1 MSDISKNYI
10 SSREAAT
17 ITGVH
22 IATIRRM
29 CKKLLKSSDP
39 AMREMCQKKYEEGS
53 EKFEYMID
61 KDFALNKWKN
71 PETYSAPTSN
81 SNAPQSSTDRALD
94 IMEKVVSSLV
104 EQNKEL
110 KEQNKKFYELIS
122 EMSRRGFFL
131 DAPKQA
137 GADINGQAATVIP
150 NQPFHQETVQVQPVA
165 EEKPKKGFW
174 SRVFGG

>member
-122 EMSRRGFFL
+122 EQRDDLGCLKTVSGDGL
-131 DAPKQA
+131 DHQCRTEALLRIQ
-137 GADINGQAATVIP
+137 I
-150 NQPFHQETVQVQPVA
+150 QET
-165 EEKPKKGFW
+165 KKLTNNLYGI
-174 SRVFGG
+174 

>member
-1 MSDISKNYI
+1 MSDIPKNYI

-29 CKKLLKSSDP
+29 CKKLLKSQDP
-39 AMREMCQKKYEEGS
+39 EKRNLCQKKYEEGS

-61 KDFALNKWKN
+61 KDFALSQWKE
-71 PETYSAPTSN
+71 PQAYTSN
-81 SNAPQSSTDRALD
+81 SKGTSTTSTDRALD

-104 EQNKEL
+104 EQNKQFAEQNKEL

-131 DAPKQA
+131 DAPKPA
-137 GADINGQAATVIP
+137 GADISGQATTIITPQPEQSEIP
-150 NQPFHQETVQVQPVA
+150 QT
-165 EEKPKKGFW
+165 KKGFF
-174 SRVFGG
+174 SRLFGA

>member
-10 SSREAAT
+10 TSREAAT

-29 CKKLLKSSDP
+29 CKKLLKSTDP

-61 KDFALNKWKN
+61 KDFALNKWKQ
-71 PETYSAPTSN
+71 PEAYSVPS
-81 SNAPQSSTDRALD
+81 SSSAPQSSTDRALD
-94 IMEKVVSSLV
+94 IMEKVVNSLV

-131 DAPKQA
+131 DAPKPA
-137 GADINGQAATVIP
+137 GADINGQAVPVTP
-150 NQPFHQETVQVQPVA
+150 NQPYHQETVQVQPVT
-165 EEKPKKGFW
+165 EVKKKKGFW
-174 SRVFGG
+174 ERLFSE